1 MVYVESPQRDDE
13 DKRMSAPSSS
23 GESAVFRQAMREF
36 AAGVSIVACG
46 AGDARSG
53 CTVTAL
59 TSLSL
64 APPTLLV
71 CLSRDAHTLK
81 RLRETGAFSVN
92 LLAARHRELADRFAS
107 RVGERGAA
115 RFAVGRWTTL
125 ATGSPLLADAL
136 AAIDCRVEEIIERH
150 THAIVI
156 GRVKDLTISD
166 GAGALVYWRGGFD
179 QLGWSQDE
187 LSRAI
192 GLTPAG

>member
-1 MVYVESPQRDDE
+1 MSDVESPPRDDQ
-13 DKRMSAPSSS
+13 DKRMTAPSNS

-46 AGDARSG
+46 AGDGRSG

-64 APPTLLV
+64 SPPTLLV
-71 CLSRDAHTLK
+71 CLSREAQTLS
-81 RLRETGAFSVN
+81 RLTDTGAFSVSV
-92 LLAARHRELADRFAS
+92 LGARHRELADRFAS
-107 RVGERGAA
+107 RVAERGAA

-136 AAIDCRVEEIIERH
+136 VAIDCRVEEILERH

-156 GRVKDLTISD
+156 GAVVAVQRGEG
-166 GAGALVYWRGGFD
+166 GAALAHWR
-179 QLGWSQDE
+179 SQYE
-187 LSRAI
+187 MLE
-192 GLTPAG
+192 

>member
-1 MVYVESPQRDDE
+1 MAYVESPQRDDE
-13 DKRMSAPSSS
+13 DQRMTAPSDS

-46 AGDARSG
+46 GGDRRSG

-59 TSLSL
+59 ASLSL
-64 APPTLLV
+64 APPTLLI
-71 CLSRDAHTLK
+71 CLSREAQTLK

-92 LLAARHRELADRFAS
+92 LLGARHRELADRFAS
-107 RVGERGAA
+107 RVGARGEA

-136 AAIDCRVEEIIERH
+136 AAIDCRREEIIERH

-156 GRVKDLTISD
+156 GAVAAVQRGEGGAALTH
-166 GAGALVYWRGGFD
+166 WRSHYET
-179 QLGWSQDE
+179 LE
-187 LSRAI
+187 
-192 GLTPAG
+192 

>member
-1 MVYVESPQRDDE
+1 MVYVESLQRDDE
-13 DKRMSAPSSS
+13 AKGMTAPSLS

-46 AGDARSG
+46 AREARSG

-156 GRVKDLTISD
+156 GAVVAVQRGESGPALTH
-166 GAGALVYWRGGFD
+166 WRSHYET
-179 QLGWSQDE
+179 LE
-187 LSRAI
+187 
-192 GLTPAG
+192 

>member
-1 MVYVESPQRDDE
+1 MAYVESPQRDDE
-13 DKRMSAPSSS
+13 DQRMSAPSDS

-46 AGDARSG
+46 AGEGRSG

-64 APPTLLV
+64 TPPTLLI
-71 CLSRDAHTLK
+71 CLSREAHTLK

-92 LLAARHRELADRFAS
+92 LLGARHRELADRFAS
-107 RVGERGAA
+107 RIGERGAA

-136 AAIDCRVEEIIERH
+136 AAVDCRVEEILERH

-156 GRVKDLTISD
+156 GAVVAVQRGEGGAALTH
-166 GAGALVYWRGGFD
+166 WR
-179 QLGWSQDE
+179 SQYE
-187 LSRAI
+187 TLE
-192 GLTPAG
+192 

>member
-1 MVYVESPQRDDE
+1 MAYVESRQRDDE
-13 DKRMSAPSSS
+13 DQRMTAPSNS

-46 AGDARSG
+46 VGDERSG

-59 TSLSL
+59 ASLSL

-71 CLSRDAHTLK
+71 CLSRDALTLK
-81 RLRETGAFSVN
+81 RLKETGAFSVN
-92 LLAARHRELADRFAS
+92 LLGARHRELADRFAD
-107 RVGERGAA
+107 RIGERGAA

-136 AAIDCRVEEIIERH
+136 AAIDCRVEEIVERH

-156 GRVKDLTISD
+156 GAVAAVQRGEG
-166 GAGALVYWRGGFD
+166 GAALAHWRSHYET
-179 QLGWSQDE
+179 LE
-187 LSRAI
+187 
-192 GLTPAG
+192 

>member
-13 DKRMSAPSSS
+13 DKRMTAPSSS
-23 GESAVFRQAMREF
+23 GDSAVFRQAMREF

-46 AGDARSG
+46 AGEQRSG

-64 APPTLLV
+64 TPPTLLV
-71 CLSRDAHTLK
+71 CLSRDALTLK
-81 RLRETGAFSVN
+81 RLSETGAFSVN

-107 RVGERGAA
+107 RGGERGPA

-125 ATGSPLLADAL
+125 VTGAPLLADAL
-136 AAIDCRVEEIIERH
+136 AAIDCRVEEILERH

-156 GRVKDLTISD
+156 GAVVAVQRGEG
-166 GAGALVYWRGGFD
+166 GAALAHWRSHYET
-179 QLGWSQDE
+179 LE
-187 LSRAI
+187 
-192 GLTPAG
+192 

>member
-46 AGDARSG
+46 AGEQRSG

-64 APPTLLV
+64 TPPTLLV
-71 CLSRDAHTLK
+71 CLSREAQTLK
-81 RLRETGAFSVN
+81 RLSETGAFSVN
-92 LLAARHRELADRFAS
+92 LLGARHRELADRFAS
-107 RVGERGAA
+107 RIGERGPA
-115 RFAVGRWTTL
+115 RFAVGHWTTL

-156 GRVKDLTISD
+156 GVVAAVRR
-166 GAGALVYWRGGFD
+166 GEAGPALAHWRSHYET
-179 QLGWSQDE
+179 LE
-187 LSRAI
+187 
-192 GLTPAG
+192 

>member
-1 MVYVESPQRDDE
+1 MAYVESPQRDDE
-13 DKRMSAPSSS
+13 ATRMSAPSNN

-46 AGDARSG
+46 GGDGRSG

-64 APPTLLV
+64 APPTLLI
-71 CLSRDAHTLK
+71 CLSREAHTLK

-92 LLAARHRELADRFAS
+92 LLGARHRELADRFAS
-107 RVGERGAA
+107 RIGERGAA

-125 ATGSPLLADAL
+125 ATGSPLLVDAL
-136 AAIDCRVEEIIERH
+136 AAIDCRVEDVIERH

-156 GRVKDLTISD
+156 GAVVAVQPGEGGAALTH
-166 GAGALVYWRGGFD
+166 WRSHYET
-179 QLGWSQDE
+179 LE
-187 LSRAI
+187 
-192 GLTPAG
+192 

>member
-1 MVYVESPQRDDE
+1 
-13 DKRMSAPSSS
+13 MSAPSSS
-23 GESAVFRQAMREF
+23 GESAIFRHAMREF

-71 CLSRDAHTLK
+71 CLSRDAQTLK
-81 RLRETGAFSVN
+81 RLSETRAFSVN
-92 LLAARHRELADRFAS
+92 LLGARHRDLADRFAS
-107 RVGERGAA
+107 RLGERGAA

-125 ATGSPLLADAL
+125 ATGSPVLADAL
-136 AAIDCRVEEIIERH
+136 TAIDCRVEEILERH

-156 GRVKDLTISD
+156 GSVAAVQRGET
-166 GAGALVYWRGGFD
+166 GPALAHWR
-179 QLGWSQDE
+179 
-187 LSRAI
+187 SRYET
-192 GLTPAG
+192 LE

>member
-1 MVYVESPQRDDE
+1 VVYVESVRRDDE
-13 DKRMSAPSSS
+13 DKRMTAPSTS

-46 AGDARSG
+46 AREARSG

-156 GRVKDLTISD
+156 GAVVAVQR
-166 GAGALVYWRGGFD
+166 GEHGPALAHWRSHYET
-179 QLGWSQDE
+179 LE
-187 LSRAI
+187 
-192 GLTPAG
+192 